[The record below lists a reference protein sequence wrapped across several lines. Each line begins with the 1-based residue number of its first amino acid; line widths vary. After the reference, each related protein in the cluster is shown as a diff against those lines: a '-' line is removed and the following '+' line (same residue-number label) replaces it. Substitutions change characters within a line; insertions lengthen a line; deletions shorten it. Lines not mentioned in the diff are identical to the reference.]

1 MNLVCCTKIEYI
13 SKPEPSSMNP
23 RTLSVV
29 QLLPALNVG
38 GVERGTLE
46 VAKELV
52 KHGHRSIVISAGGR
66 LVDELVNAGSEHVQ
80 LNIGRKSLL
89 SLRHISYLRRYFS
102 EENIDIIHARSRLPA
117 WLTYFAWKKMD
128 RICRPKFITTV
139 HGPYSVNPYS
149 KVMTKGQ
156 KIIATSGFILKYIT
170 DNYPDVDKNKITL
183 IHRGVSKTE
192 FPFGYQPEEKWLE
205 TWHTQHPT
213 ILNKFILTMPARVT
227 RWKGHE
233 DFLNILAQL
242 KQQNIPVHGLIAGG
256 PHSSK
261 TAYLEELKDKVRTL
275 GIDKEITFLGHRND
289 IKEIMSISDV
299 ILSLAKEPEA
309 FGRTALEAL
318 CLGRPVIAYDHG
330 GASEVL
336 KPVFSQGLIPSHDIE
351 AATNRVKLFY
361 SKEEIVPNKHP
372 FTLQNM
378 LENTI
383 GLYERVTL

>member
-1 MNLVCCTKIEYI
+1 MT
-13 SKPEPSSMNP
+13 SK
-23 RTLSVV
+23 TLSPKPLNVV

-52 KHGHRSIVISAGGR
+52 KRGHRSIVISAGGR
-66 LVDELVNAGSEHVQ
+66 LVDELVDSGSEHIQ

-89 SLRHISYLRRYFS
+89 SLKHIPYLRRYFS

-117 WLTYFAWKKMD
+117 WLTYLAWNKMD
-128 RICRPKFITTV
+128 PARRSKFITTV

-156 KIIATSGFILKYIT
+156 RVIATSAFILKYIT
-170 DNYPDVDKNKITL
+170 DNYPDVDRSKITL

-192 FPFGYQPEEKWLE
+192 FPFAFQPDESWLN
-205 TWHTQHPT
+205 TWHKQQPT
-213 ILNKFILTMPARVT
+213 ISGKFILAMPARMT

-242 KQQNIPVHGLIAGG
+242 KQQDLPVHGLIVGG
-256 PHSSK
+256 PHRRK
-261 TAYLEELKDKVRTL
+261 TAYLEELQDKAQTL
-275 GIDKEITFLGHRND
+275 GIENEITFLGHRND

-299 ILSLAKEPEA
+299 VLSLAKEPEA

-330 GASEVL
+330 GAAEVL
-336 KPVFSQGLIPSHDIE
+336 AKMYPQGCVEPNDIAAVCDKVISFYKEPVPVADKNF
-351 AATNRVKLFY
+351 
-361 SKEEIVPNKHP
+361 
-372 FTLQNM
+372 FTLDKM
-378 LENTI
+378 LNDTLS
-383 GLYERVTL
+383 LYSQE